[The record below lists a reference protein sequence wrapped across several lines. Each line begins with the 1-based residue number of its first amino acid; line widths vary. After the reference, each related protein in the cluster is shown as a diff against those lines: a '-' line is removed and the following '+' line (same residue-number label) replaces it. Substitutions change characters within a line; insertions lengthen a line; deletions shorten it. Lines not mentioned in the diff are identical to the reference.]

1 MAARS
6 LCPERLRH
14 FPLQVDTY
22 NIAHAAKKKN
32 VLLFFPSLQVV
43 FSAPYHQVDIRPQDA
58 ASGKIVERCADDS
71 EKDRHEITALSELRR
86 KCPQPETEQRA

>member
-1 MAARS
+1 MAACS
-6 LCPERLRH
+6 LCPERVRH

-32 VLLFFPSLQVV
+32 VLLFFPPLQVV

-58 ASGKIVERCADDS
+58 ASGEVIERRADDS
-71 EKDRHEITALSELRR
+71 KKDRHEITALSELRR
-86 KCPQPETEQRA
+86 KCPQLKTGRRA